1 MRASGTAVHAQ
12 YHHNV
17 LPHTPWSGSKDV
29 QGFGSLLSDVVGLR
43 KDRLASATTAPPSP
57 TSATTAPA
65 VEAQAAIVATPA
77 AQVPV
82 TSSTEQ
88 ATTTAATGSGS
99 SATRGCGSLLSE
111 GATGADAPPAPAL
124 AQASASDRVDPLTAK
139 IDQWTASSTIQA
151 MITTIKGSD
160 NAVML
165 GISGYTTPQF
175 AHTFTMAGL
184 EQLYQASSW
193 KNTTGIPPGDPTRGD
208 EPLDVQPGPA
218 PFKS

>member
-17 LPHTPWSGSKDV
+17 LPHTPWSGAKDV
-29 QGFGSLLSDVVGLR
+29 QDFGSLLSDVVGLR
-43 KDRLASATTAPPSP
+43 TVPASP
-57 TSATTAPA
+57 TSATTAAA
-65 VEAQAAIVATPA
+65 VQAQTATVATPA
-77 AQVPV
+77 AQAPV
-82 TSSTEQ
+82 NSSTVQ
-88 ATTTAATGSGS
+88 ATSTTGSGA
-99 SATRGCGSLLSE
+99 SAAGGCGSLLSE
-111 GATGADAPPAPAL
+111 GATGADAPPAL

-193 KNTTGIPPGDPTRGD
+193 RNTTGIPPGDPTRGD
-208 EPLDVQPGPA
+208 EPLDVQPGPS

>member
-1 MRASGTAVHAQ
+1 V
-12 YHHNV
+12 N
-17 LPHTPWSGSKDV
+17 
-29 QGFGSLLSDVVGLR
+29 
-43 KDRLASATTAPPSP
+43 
-57 TSATTAPA
+57 
-65 VEAQAAIVATPA
+65 
-77 AQVPV
+77 
-82 TSSTEQ
+82 SSTVQ
-88 ATTTAATGSGS
+88 ATTLLLPVPGECHRGLRLPAVGRSDGS
-99 SATRGCGSLLSE
+99 
-111 GATGADAPPAPAL
+111 DAPPAPAL
-124 AQASASDRVDPLTAK
+124 AQASASGSVDPLTAK

-151 MITTIKGSD
+151 MIATIKGSD

>member
-43 KDRLASATTAPPSP
+43 TAPASP
-57 TSATTAPA
+57 TSATTAAA
-65 VEAQAAIVATPA
+65 VQAQAATVATPP
-77 AQVPV
+77 AQAPV
-82 TSSTEQ
+82 NSSTVQ
-88 ATTTAATGSGS
+88 ATTTAATGSGA
-99 SATRGCGSLLSE
+99 SATGACGSLLSE

-124 AQASASDRVDPLTAK
+124 AQASASGSVDPLTAK

-151 MITTIKGSD
+151 MIATIKGSD